1 MVYRILIEYNII
13 GLLALP
19 SPRPSSETLTA
30 ARKPLPPQEQ
40 STSARI
46 QRRISLHS
54 AEIPKTHSTSLAE
67 SLTKSLLRSN
77 KNS

>member
-1 MVYRILIEYNII
+1 MVYRILIEYNTI

-30 ARKPLPPQEQ
+30 VRKPLPPQEQ

-46 QRRISLHS
+46 QRRIYLG
-54 AEIPKTHSTSLAE
+54 AEP
-67 SLTKSLLRSN
+67 
-77 KNS
+77 